1 MFLGVIIKMKN
12 KTEYFAGANT
22 KNGYVSCF
30 NEIIDDKYKK
40 VYILKGS
47 AGSGKSTFMKR
58 VGERALREGKSVEYI
73 RCSADTTS
81 FDGILIPESS
91 LAIVDGTAPHL
102 MDVKYPSVRESII
115 NLGAFWDDEKLKE
128 RRREL
133 MSLIDRKKERYDQAF
148 RILSAAG
155 SIRELRSSL
164 ISGVTLDEKMKSFA
178 ERMCKKLLKSSG
190 GSESIRI
197 QTAFNGNGLDS
208 LPTFSDAGSV
218 YLIRDKFDIAH
229 KFLKLIKRYA
239 EKVDAQRIISY
250 DPIDLSRPEAIYFP
264 QEDLLFV
271 SEHNYVRLENS
282 ACVNKPINMSRFI
295 DKEGFKTIRQKA
307 RASYK
312 LYDLLLE
319 TASQYFKEARRIHEN
334 IERIYIRSMD
344 FARLTDYTNK
354 FLQEIFG

>member
-1 MFLGVIIKMKN
+1 MQN

-30 NEIIDDKYKK
+30 HEIIGDKYKK

-58 VGERALREGKSVEYI
+58 VGERALREGLSVEYI

-81 FDGILIPESS
+81 FDGILIPESN

-115 NLGAFWDDEKLKE
+115 NLGAFWDDDKLKVK
-128 RRREL
+128 RKEL
-133 MSLIDRKKERYDQAF
+133 MTLTDRKNDCYEQAF
-148 RILSAAG
+148 RVLSAAG

-164 ISGVTLDEKMKSFA
+164 IAGVTLDSKMKTLT
-178 ERMCKKLLKSSG
+178 ERICKKLIKPSS

-197 QTAFNGNGLDS
+197 HTAFNENGLDS
-208 LPTFSDAGSV
+208 LPTFSDAKNV
-218 YLIRDKFDIAH
+218 YLIRDKYDIAY
-229 KFLKLIKRYA
+229 KLLKLIKEYA
-239 EKVDAQRIISY
+239 EKIGAQRIISY
-250 DPIDLSRPEAIYFP
+250 DPIDLTKPEAIYFP
-264 QEDLLFV
+264 QEDLLFIT
-271 SEHNYVRLENS
+271 ETQYVRSESVIPL
-282 ACVNKPINMSRFI
+282 NKPINTARFI
-295 DKEGFKTIRQKA
+295 DKNGFKAIRQKA
-307 RASYK
+307 RVSYK
-312 LYDLLLE
+312 LYDMLLE
-319 TASQYFKEARRIHEN
+319 TASHYFGEAHKIHDN